1 MKRIFAVLL
10 TLAVLALGG
19 CSGGGGAI
27 DENFR
32 DRVEPVAE
40 NILQSIKNADREG
53 LLKDMDEKMQG
64 TFTEDAFV
72 EMRSLLDSKVGTY
85 KSKEFWKAEKSGQ
98 YSIAYYKA
106 KFDKE
111 EDYVVVKVVTS
122 EKDGQL
128 YVSGLFFDSPNL
140 RK

>member
-1 MKRIFAVLL
+1 VKRIFALIL
-10 TLAVLALGG
+10 TLALMVPGG
-19 CSGGGGAI
+19 CSSGKAI
-27 DENFR
+27 DGSFR

-53 LLKDMDEKMQG
+53 MLKDMDKKMQG
-64 TFTEDAFV
+64 AFTEEAFAK
-72 EMRSLLDSKVGTY
+72 MRSLLDSKVGAY
-85 KSKEFWKAEKSGQ
+85 RSKEFWKAEKSGQ
-98 YSIAYYKA
+98 YSIAYFKA
-106 KFDKE
+106 EFDKE

>member
-1 MKRIFAVLL
+1 VKRIFAVLL

-19 CSGGGGAI
+19 CSSGGGAI

-40 NILQSIKNADREG
+40 NILQSIKNEDRVG
-53 LLKDMDEKMQG
+53 LRKDMDEKMQG
-64 TFTEDAFV
+64 AFTEEEFRKMTGML
-72 EMRSLLDSKVGTY
+72 ESKVGSY

-111 EDYVVVKVVTS
+111 EGYVVVKVVTS

-140 RK
+140 RR

>member
-1 MKRIFAVLL
+1 MKKKIAALVVAIFVMLMA
-10 TLAVLALGG
+10 G
-19 CSGGGGAI
+19 CSNGGEI
-27 DENFR
+27 DEAFR
-32 DRVEPVAE
+32 GRVEPVAE
-40 NILQSIKNADREG
+40 NILQSIKSGDREG

-64 TFTEDAFV
+64 AFTEESFA

-85 KSKEFWKAEKSGQ
+85 RSKEFWKAEKSGQ

-106 KFDKE
+106 EFDKE
-111 EDYVVVKVVTS
+111 ENYVVVKVVTS